1 MENNRENI
9 YILVSYL
16 DDRKLRLV
24 IVLKIIIVILK
35 YQFKLDLGSI
45 LSDTEFKVMYRLK
58 HFINYTWWKL
68 NSD

>member
-58 HFINYTWWKL
+58 HFINYTW
-68 NSD
+68 